1 MTKARTLA
9 DFDPSAQVAGG
20 KILQVVTGTFATTV
34 NNNTTS
40 YLTSGGK
47 NGTGAS
53 NSVSITPTASDS
65 KILVIVNQEIRME
78 VAEAV
83 FLQIRRDSAV
93 LVTAETGYVAN
104 ASATNSYYWGY
115 NHQDTPTIPSTPIA
129 ITYSVYHKPTT
140 SNKAA
145 SANTNNQPSSITVME
160 IAA

>member
-9 DFDPSAQVAGG
+9 DFDLSAQVAGG
-20 KILQVVTGTFATTV
+20 KILQVVTGSFASVV

-47 NGTGAS
+47 NNTGAS

-83 FLQIRRDSAV
+83 FLQIRRDSDV
-93 LVTAETGYVAN
+93 LVTSETGYVAN
-104 ASATNSYYWGY
+104 ANATNSFYWGY
-115 NHQDTPTIPSTPIA
+115 NHQDTPSIPSTPVA
-129 ITYSVYHKPTT
+129 ITYSVYHKPSTVG
-140 SNKAA
+140 KAA
-145 SANTNNQPSSITVME
+145 SANTNSQPSSITVME